1 MKFLLSSIKV
11 ICAMTLLSVLS
22 SCAMPVLNYKEPK
35 GGLVHFDFDPNNLNC
50 VQLTEQV
57 IRVQGIITDLADKL
71 NEQADR
77 ATASTSIGLTTNNPL
92 RGTNFLGFKSEAV
105 DPAVEEYQK
114 TLSKLE
120 EMQILLIA
128 NCSKQILS
136 RNNKGYT
143 PD

>member
-11 ICAMTLLSVLS
+11 ICAITLLAVLS
-22 SCAMPVLNYKEPK
+22 SCATPVWNYKEPK
-35 GGLVHFDFDPNNLNC
+35 VGLVHFDFDPNNLNC

-71 NEQADR
+71 KEQADR
-77 ATASTSIGLTTNNPL
+77 GTASTSIGLTTNNPL

-120 EMQILLIA
+120 EMQILLID
-128 NCSKQILS
+128 NCS
-136 RNNKGYT
+136 
-143 PD
+143 PDKI

>member
-11 ICAMTLLSVLS
+11 MCAMTLLSVLS
-22 SCAMPVLNYKEPK
+22 SCATPVWNYKEPK
-35 GGLVHFDFDPNNLNC
+35 GGLVHFDFDPNALNC
-50 VQLTEQV
+50 VELTEQV
-57 IRVQGIITDLADKL
+57 IRVQGIITGLADKL
-71 NEQADR
+71 KEQADR
-77 ATASTSIGLTTNNPL
+77 GTASTSIGLTTNNPL
-92 RGTNFLGFKSEAV
+92 SGTNFLGFKSEAV